1 MTILHISDTHG
12 FHKQLGRLPITDI
25 IVHTGDFTS
34 DGTDSEASDF
44 IQWFCRLPHK
54 HKVFIAG
61 NHDMCMFG
69 KDGIKGLPENVHYLC
84 NSSMEIEGIKF
95 YGMPMFMENMMG
107 GVYDML
113 INAIPDDVNVLLT
126 HQPPYGI
133 LDEGE
138 YHGQQDY
145 HYGNSH
151 LFAKIL
157 DVKPTLHFSVTIIT
171 FTGVL
176 SVSALH
182 FQMQL
187 SLMNTMMSRKKNI
200 LCIKFEQ

>member
-138 YHGQQDY
+138 YHDQQDY

-157 DVKPTLHFSVTIIT
+157 DVKPTLHFFGHNHNVYGRTERFGIT
-171 FTGVL
+171 FSNATIVDEHYD
-176 SVSALH
+176 VKEEKY
-182 FQMQL
+182 
-187 SLMNTMMSRKKNI
+187 LMYKI
-200 LCIKFEQ
+200 